1 MRVVIMIVIVSGIN
15 RVEFCH
21 VKKKKDFDRRFFM
34 TRGQLYFVPV
44 NGLTRIRIR
53 EFGKDR
59 DSDAAIIYEE
69 NKIVPYDIRDNLD
82 FNMDNMLADIDR
94 YKEMTDYSWF
104 KTNKPYIVQNAS
116 KLWQMMTSGGGIVV
130 LVLLWV
136 FLTGGGK

>member
-1 MRVVIMIVIVSGIN
+1 MIVIVSGIN

-69 NKIVPYDIRDNLD
+69 NKIVPYDVRDNLD

-116 KLWQMMTSGGGIVV
+116 KIWQLLTSGGGITI